1 MGLAIADI
9 KRFVND
15 GLTPINA
22 LIGAPSDAANKNGSL
37 HAKSAYLVSKI
48 DAMSTKINNIQAGI
62 SNIGGEKHY
71 EPNNSDIIFHYQSG
85 SIYYGSLVPNNFYNH
100 AFFSDIFYP
109 KYDGVL
115 KMVFNVTTA
124 KSTSNLHR
132 IVFFNTWEI
141 FNNAKIWD
149 GTGTYL
155 NVSDPN
161 FIFPLNRIKTSLAAS
176 HFYNTSNE
184 LSYGENNNAA
194 NDTLFQSIDYF
205 EAGKNSGNNLPYGS
219 WEFSKEVTCKKGFP
233 VRLMY
238 APYVFSNPLSFDVR
252 LYGKEVA

>member
-22 LIGAPSDAANKNGSL
+22 LIGEPSDAANKNGSL
-37 HAKSAYLVSKI
+37 HAKSAYLVSKV
-48 DAMSTKINNIQAGI
+48 DNMSTKINSIQAGI

-71 EPNNSDIIFHYQSG
+71 EPNNSDIIFLYQSG
-85 SIYYGSLVPNNFYNH
+85 SINYGSLVPANFYSH
-100 AFFSDIFYP
+100 AFFSNIFYP

-115 KMVFNVTTA
+115 KLVFNVTTA
-124 KSTSNLHR
+124 RSSSNMHR
-132 IVFFNTWEI
+132 VVFFNTWEI
-141 FNNAKIWD
+141 FNSTKVWS
-149 GTGTYL
+149 GTGNYL
-155 NVSDPN
+155 NVNNPN
-161 FIFPLNRIKTSLAAS
+161 FIFPLANVRASLAAS

-184 LSYGENNNAA
+184 LSYGENTKA
-194 NDTLFQSIDYF
+194 DSDILFQSVDYF

>member
-22 LIGAPSDAANKNGSL
+22 LIGTPSDAANKNGSL
-37 HAKSAYLVSKI
+37 HAKSAYLVSKV
-48 DAMSTKINNIQAGI
+48 DDMSTKINSIQAGI

-71 EPNNSDIIFHYQSG
+71 EPSVSNIIFHYQSG
-85 SIYYGSLVPNNFYNH
+85 SINYGSLVPANFYNH
-100 AFFSDIFYP
+100 AFFSNIFYP

-115 KMVFNVTTA
+115 KLVFNVTTA
-124 KSTSNLHR
+124 KTNSNAHR
-132 IVFFNTWEI
+132 VVFFNTWEV
-141 FNNAKIWD
+141 FNSAKVWA
-149 GTGTYL
+149 GTGAYL
-155 NVSDPN
+155 SVNDPE
-161 FIFPLNRIKTSLAAS
+161 FIFPLTEIRKSLAAS

-184 LSYGENNNAA
+184 LSYGETNART
-194 NDTLFQSIDYF
+194 DKLFQSVDYF
-205 EAGKNSGNNLPYGS
+205 EAGKYSGNNLPYGS

-238 APYVFSNPLSFDVR
+238 APYVFSNPLSFDVY